1 MRRRTV
7 EVSLLTL
14 LFIISLLAEW
24 SVGAAPAKKTKK
36 TDKDLILLEI
46 TAIQKDVAKD
56 RWTSAWARSLR
67 IAAYW
72 AHYRH
77 THPGLKK
84 GGVDRFTRSY
94 RNLQSHLRHR
104 AKLKVYIEL
113 GILRAIVITL
123 KV

>member
-1 MRRRTV
+1 MRRRTAA
-7 EVSLLTL
+7 VSLLAFVFL
-14 LFIISLLAEW
+14 ASLLARW
-24 SVGAAPAKKTKK
+24 PSWAAPAKKAKK

-46 TAIQKDVAKD
+46 TALQQDVAKD

-84 GGVDRFTRSY
+84 GILERFAKSHRH
-94 RNLQSHLRHR
+94 LQHHLRRR
-104 AKLKVYIEL
+104 AKLQIYLEL
-113 GILRAIVITL
+113 GVLRTLVIVL
-123 KV
+123 KA